1 MILTCHE
8 ETTDD
13 DGMLAP
19 CGEHAVAYRYD
30 PEHIDRAPYPVC
42 VEHVRAPMAVLR
54 RSDDVKLDALV
65 GFAVKVHTRPRPL
78 AGVDSEALKGEL
90 KSEPA
95 TEGTLMSEPVWCVR
109 GCYAWGKH
117 LPDCDQ
123 RDDHNPG
130 CVDDACPGCNAE
142 QCPGCQPR
150 EAYEGVLC
158 AHCCQVLGVLLAGP
172 DDTDQYGPVQSVAYV
187 CAYLAEQLHNP
198 YRCNLGKSGRG
209 SGEDDAFVRV
219 FTALTDLQIAW
230 AELATDF
237 LGGVDARPVTDR
249 NPAAISARLRPFA
262 RQLCA
267 WGAIA
272 DTIDHLIE
280 LRDAAHAVAPW
291 RGKNPDAADEV
302 AAVLYLAPAETTGEI
317 CARFGLAEQWIKDA
331 RRRHGLRAVVEGVK
345 PLSYRPWQVYELL
358 HPKAAT
364 DYEARLARASQ
375 RDTDDRTIWTSD
387 TPNQTVLDA
396 GRAAA

>member
-1 MILTCHE
+1 M
-8 ETTDD
+8 TT
-13 DGMLAP
+13 
-19 CGEHAVAYRYD
+19 
-30 PEHIDRAPYPVC
+30 
-42 VEHVRAPMAVLR
+42 
-54 RSDDVKLDALV
+54 
-65 GFAVKVHTRPRPL
+65 
-78 AGVDSEALKGEL
+78 
-90 KSEPA
+90 EP
-95 TEGTLMSEPVWCVR
+95 TWCAR
-109 GCYAWGKH
+109 GCYAYDRH
-117 LPDCDQ
+117 LADCEGTDW
-123 RDDHNPG
+123 HTPA
-130 CVDDACPGCNAE
+130 CVDAACPGCND
-142 QCPGCQPR
+142 QRCDGCQPR
-150 EAYEGVLC
+150 EAAEGNLC
-158 AHCCQVLGVLLAGP
+158 ESCCRVLGSLLAGP
-172 DDTDQYGPVQSVAYV
+172 DETANGRPVESIAYV
-187 CAYLAEQLHNP
+187 ARWLAEQLHNP
-198 YRCNLGKSGRG
+198 IRCNLGKSGRG

-219 FTALTDLQIAW
+219 FAALTDLQIAW
-230 AELATDF
+230 AELAVDF

-267 WGAIA
+267 WEPIA

-302 AAVLYLAPAETTGEI
+302 AVALYLAPAETTGEI
-317 CARFGLAEQWIKDA
+317 CARFGLTEQWIKDA

-375 RDTDDRTIWTSD
+375 RDTDDRTVWTSD